1 MLPVV
6 ALVGRPNVGK
16 STIFNVL
23 TRSRDALVH
32 DQPGVTRDRHY
43 GICRQTAKPF
53 VIVDTGGI
61 ADTDE
66 GLAGLTTR
74 QVEHAIGE
82 ADVIVFV
89 VDARQGLLPSD
100 EAILAR
106 LRRTSRPLL
115 LAVNKV
121 DGLDE
126 LAAVADFAGF
136 GFSAALPLAAS
147 HGRGMPALF
156 EALDPFLP
164 EPEPEP
170 EEDNEGVR
178 VAIVGRP
185 NVGKSTL
192 VNRLLG
198 EDRLIV
204 SDVAG
209 TTRDSIRVALE
220 RDGKQY
226 TLIDT
231 AGIRRRSRVED
242 VIEKFSVIKTLQSI
256 DAANVVVILLD
267 ANEGVTDQDAG
278 LIGHALD
285 AGRALVVAV
294 NKWDGLK
301 TYDRDQCR
309 NSLERK
315 LEFVTWAP
323 RVTISA
329 LHGSGI
335 AELMKAVNRA
345 YAAANRKLTSSELT
359 KSLEVALEAY
369 QPPLVRGHAPKL
381 RYAHPGG
388 SNPPTIIIHGSRTA
402 HLADAYR
409 RYLENYFRKR
419 FKLEGTPV
427 RIIFRDGENP
437 YADKKN
443 VLTEGQKRSRQR
455 MIRNAKRGKR

>member
-1 MLPVV
+1 MLSVV

-16 STIFNVL
+16 STIFNAL
-23 TRSRDALVH
+23 TRTRDALVH

-43 GICRQTAKPF
+43 GICRHAAKPF
-53 VIVDTGGI
+53 VVVDTGGI

-66 GLAGLTTR
+66 GLAGLTTG
-74 QVEHAIGE
+74 QVEQAIGE
-82 ADVIVFV
+82 ADAIVFV

-126 LAAVADFAGF
+126 PAALADFARF
-136 GFSAALPLAAS
+136 GFRDPLPLAAS
-147 HGRGMPALF
+147 HGRGVPALID
-156 EALDPFLP
+156 ALDPHLGVADEQP
-164 EPEPEP
+164 S
-170 EEDNEGVR
+170 DTDGVR
-178 VAIVGRP
+178 VAIIGRP

-198 EDRLIV
+198 EDRVIV

-209 TTRDSIRVALE
+209 TTRDSIHVPLE

-231 AGIRRRSRVED
+231 AGVRRRSKVED
-242 VIEKFSVIKTLQSI
+242 VVEKFSVIKTLQSI
-256 DAANVVVILLD
+256 DAANVVVVLLD
-267 ANEGVTDQDAG
+267 ANEGVTDQDAS
-278 LIGHALD
+278 LIGHVLD
-285 AGRALVVAV
+285 AGRALVIVV
-294 NKWDGLK
+294 NKWDGLA
-301 TYDRDQCR
+301 TYDRQQCR
-309 NSLERK
+309 VSLERR
-315 LEFVTWAP
+315 LEFVGWAP

-335 AELMKAVNRA
+335 AELMKAVNRSH
-345 YAAANRKLTSSELT
+345 AAANRKLTSSELT
-359 KSLEVALEAY
+359 KNLELALEAY

-388 SNPPTIIIHGSRTA
+388 ANPPTIIIHGSRTA
-402 HLADAYR
+402 HLADSYR
-409 RYLENYFRKR
+409 RYLENHFRKR
-419 FKLEGTPV
+419 FRLEGTPI
-427 RIIFRDGENP
+427 RIVFKDGENP
-437 YADKKN
+437 YAGKRN
-443 VLTEGQKRSRQR
+443 ELTEGQQKRRQR
-455 MIRNAKRGKR
+455 MIRNAKRGKH

>member
-43 GICRQTAKPF
+43 GICRQTEKPF
-53 VIVDTGGI
+53 VVVDTGGI

-74 QVEHAIGE
+74 QVELAIGE

-126 LAAVADFAGF
+126 LEAVADFARF
-136 GFSAALPLAAS
+136 GFSAPLPLAAS

-156 EALDPFLP
+156 KALDPHLP
-164 EPEPEP
+164 EPEPEI
-170 EEDNEGVR
+170 ESEGDGVR

-209 TTRDSIRVALE
+209 TTRDSIRVPLE
-220 RDGKQY
+220 RDGKHY

-231 AGIRRRSRVED
+231 AGIRRRSKVED

-335 AELMKAVNRA
+335 GELMKAVNRA

-369 QPPLVRGHAPKL
+369 QPPLVRGHSPKL

-388 SNPPTIIIHGSRTA
+388 SNPPTIIIHGSRTT
-402 HLADAYR
+402 HLADSYR

-419 FKLEGTPV
+419 FKLDGTPV

-443 VLTEGQKRSRQR
+443 VLTKGQKRSRQR
-455 MIRNAKRGKR
+455 LIRNAKRKR